1 MDFATLPH
9 SEKLKALQQMHTTFN
24 KNLYDNCLQS
34 VNIDIENTGDYSGA
48 FRVYKNNSYL
58 IVIDSTIVNCV
69 LPKLEEQKQK
79 EYLAI
84 ILLHEMIHQYLFEVS
99 GNPDAGHSAAFYNAA
114 INHGLFYET
123 QQYNV
128 DFEELAEPAKLIIE
142 NYTF

>member
-1 MDFATLPH
+1 MDFATLKH
-9 SEKLKALQQMHTTFN
+9 SEKLKALQQMHAAFN
-24 KNLYDNCLQS
+24 KGLYDNCLQS
-34 VNIDIENTGDYSGA
+34 VNIDIQNTGDYSGA
-48 FRVYKNNSYL
+48 FRVYENNSNL
-58 IVIDSTIVNCV
+58 IVIDATTVNCV
-69 LPKLEEQKQK
+69 LPKLEEQEQK

-123 QQYNV
+123 QQYDV
-128 DFEELAEPAKLIIE
+128 DFEELAEPARLIIE